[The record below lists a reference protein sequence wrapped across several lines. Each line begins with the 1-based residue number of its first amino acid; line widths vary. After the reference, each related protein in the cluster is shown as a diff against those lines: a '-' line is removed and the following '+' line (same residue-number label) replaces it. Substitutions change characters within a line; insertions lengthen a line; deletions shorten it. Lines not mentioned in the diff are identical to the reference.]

1 MHPMELTNIFSAD
14 VLYNLARGPFVW
26 ISLVLCVV
34 GTTVRTLQLI
44 SLTNVEKRDVRI
56 QGIAAIKQ
64 KTRQNFSIRDL
75 FRFFSD
81 LKLTI
86 IGTSPVTIVV
96 SCVFHLCLIIIPI
109 FLLAHNILIKEA
121 VGFSLF
127 SFSER
132 FTDRLTFVFL
142 ICAAYFLI
150 RRVFLPRLRAISS
163 AYDYVILL
171 ITTAPFLTGYLVYYQ
186 VFDYKTMIIL
196 HMLTGEF
203 MLIAIPFTKIYHMV
217 FFFIGRFVLI
227 NQHTLGRGSRTW

>member
-1 MHPMELTNIFSAD
+1 MELTNILSAD
-14 VLYNLARGPFVW
+14 VIYDLARGPFVW
-26 ISLVLCVV
+26 ISLVLCIV
-34 GTTVRTLQLI
+34 GTMVRTLQLI
-44 SLTNVEKRDVRI
+44 SLTKVEKRNIRI
-56 QGIAAIKQ
+56 RRIAAKNQ
-64 KTRQNFSIRDL
+64 KSNQNFSARDI

-86 IGTSPVTIVV
+86 IGTNPVTIVV
-96 SCVFHLCLIIIPI
+96 SCMFHLCLIITPI

-121 VGFSLF
+121 IGFSLF

-142 ICAAYFLI
+142 ICAIYFLV
-150 RRVFLPRLRAISS
+150 RRVFLPRLRVISS
-163 AYDYVILL
+163 VYDYIILVV
-171 ITTAPFLTGYLVYYQ
+171 TTAPFLTGYLVYSQ
-186 VFDYKTMIIL
+186 MFDYKTMIIL
-196 HMLTGEF
+196 HMLAGEL